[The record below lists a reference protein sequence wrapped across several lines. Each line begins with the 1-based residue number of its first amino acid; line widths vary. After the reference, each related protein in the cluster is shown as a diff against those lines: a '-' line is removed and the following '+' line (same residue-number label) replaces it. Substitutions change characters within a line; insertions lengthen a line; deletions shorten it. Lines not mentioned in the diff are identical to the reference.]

1 MRRLLLLFATRTSFG
16 FSQEGQGTTNRIK
29 NLRMRIFPDMSR
41 NELDEAERA
50 RRWRQLEDT
59 YLAQQIDCYPG
70 DYITAYPSVD
80 RMLETV
86 EKFEEDLTEVARAHG
101 PMRVVVD
108 VDEAIEVTPERDR
121 RATEDPLMAQV
132 KSRLET
138 KLATLRGESRMYQ
151 PR

>member
-1 MRRLLLLFATRTSFG
+1 
-16 FSQEGQGTTNRIK
+16 
-29 NLRMRIFPDMSR
+29 
-41 NELDEAERA
+41 
-50 RRWRQLEDT
+50 
-59 YLAQQIDCYPG
+59 
-70 DYITAYPSVD
+70 VD